1 MRIMLLY
8 LFFLVAA
15 LIFTSGIASANTY
28 PSGNA
33 ECRLI
38 TTENGSVTVD
48 QSDPNCADT
57 IAYKKAKCEGI
68 GFLDEKFSECAAY
81 NVIAAI
87 LNMISGAINYCINL
101 IMSILTYT
109 PDISGAKESYD
120 KVLKVVQSLYSL
132 LISILGLY
140 WIFGARS
147 YEGRV
152 NAKIWAER
160 VIAIIIIESVGFFL
174 FSTALKLNSY
184 ISSSLLSN
192 VQLSTDIVSLAW
204 TNAAIVIAA
213 FFMAGFILLTALVL
227 IVRQFLIFIMLC
239 MFPFTLM
246 LFLLPST
253 RQWGSFLMN
262 ITMLVIFIGSVDVI
276 MVYAASNITGM
287 AGFFE
292 LDGAIKP
299 LATITIF
306 ALIGMID
313 IWLFLSTVHF
323 TSAATTVITTGLSG
337 TNTAAGVV
345 SNLPQLTQP
354 ELITR
359 K

>member
-1 MRIMLLY
+1 MLLY
-8 LFFLVAA
+8 LFFLAA
-15 LIFTSGIASANTY
+15 VIIINSGIASANTY

-33 ECRLI
+33 ECKLI

-48 QSDPNCADT
+48 QSDPSCADT
-57 IAYKKAKCEGI
+57 IAYKKAKCGGI

-81 NVIAAI
+81 NIIAAI
-87 LNMISGAINYCINL
+87 LDMISGAINYCINL

-184 ISSSLLSN
+184 ISS
-192 VQLSTDIVSLAW
+192 
-204 TNAAIVIAA
+204 
-213 FFMAGFILLTALVL
+213 
-227 IVRQFLIFIMLC
+227 
-239 MFPFTLM
+239 
-246 LFLLPST
+246 
-253 RQWGSFLMN
+253 
-262 ITMLVIFIGSVDVI
+262 
-276 MVYAASNITGM
+276 
-287 AGFFE
+287 
-292 LDGAIKP
+292 
-299 LATITIF
+299 
-306 ALIGMID
+306 
-313 IWLFLSTVHF
+313 
-323 TSAATTVITTGLSG
+323 
-337 TNTAAGVV
+337 
-345 SNLPQLTQP
+345 
-354 ELITR
+354 
-359 K
+359 